1 MEVDVKIY
9 STLHQYSTVVL
20 TFEEFQLMILRMCV
34 LLIESKYKN
43 NSSIVPEV
51 YYFPSRDNTENLSI
65 DIIICFNASTWASH
79 TLNKCLFNQKWM

>member
-43 NSSIVPEV
+43 NSSMIPEV
-51 YYFPSRDNTENLSI
+51 Y
-65 DIIICFNASTWASH
+65 
-79 TLNKCLFNQKWM
+79 